1 MIVNPKL
8 KNVLLI
14 FVKQAIN
21 AVLASSVL
29 KVLVYGN
36 FQFHSADA
44 WWNFGKAIFSVVLAR
59 EVIVWGQILMKWTS
73 TDSNP

>member
-1 MIVNPKL
+1 MNPKL

-14 FVKQAIN
+14 FVKQALN
-21 AVLASSVL
+21 AILASSVL

-36 FQFHSADA
+36 FQFNSPDA

-59 EVIVWGQILMKWTS
+59 EIIVWGPIIMKWTA